1 MRKIG
6 FPLVKRGSSVENSEV
21 EETNTLPEEQGVDEI
36 EENLRERRY
45 LWTARAFAIVCA
57 ISFCTNIILIMALFS
72 LVPLTR
78 VQPFYLTF
86 ENKDAQI
93 VRITQMQP
101 DSSLLERVA
110 ESLIRQYIVTR
121 HSVVSDVDEM
131 LQRWGDRGPIR
142 WMSNDGVF
150 AEFNQTTSEAFSRIR
165 EERLT
170 REVNILSVY
179 KLETNPR
186 EGDAWE
192 AEVETIDML
201 PERSAPIRQIW
212 QVRLRVQFLNKQEKW
227 ANRLKN
233 PIGFTVVRYSITP
246 KGNVGTVGE

>member
-6 FPLVKRGSSVENSEV
+6 FPLMNRRNQTAEPTVDEPVSSLDTQEN
-21 EETNTLPEEQGVDEI
+21 NEI
-36 EENLRERRY
+36 EENLREKRY

-86 ENKDAQI
+86 ENKEAQI

-101 DSSLLERVA
+101 DATLLDRVA
-110 ESLIRQYIVTR
+110 ESLVRQYIVMR
-121 HSVVSDVDEM
+121 HAIVSDVDEM
-131 LQRWGDRGPIR
+131 LQRWGDRGPIK
-142 WMSNDGVF
+142 WMSSDNVF
-150 AEFNQTTSEAFSRIR
+150 AEFNRTTSESFSRIR
-165 EERLT
+165 QERLT
-170 REVNILSVY
+170 RDVNILSAY
-179 KLETNPR
+179 KLQTDRVN
-186 EGDAWE
+186 GDIWD

-201 PERSAPIRQIW
+201 PERSEPVRQTW
-212 QVRLRVQFLNKQEKW
+212 LVRMQIQFLNKQEKW

-246 KGNVGTVGE
+246 KGNTTTVGE

>member
-1 MRKIG
+1 MRKVG
-6 FPLVKRGSSVENSEV
+6 FSLMKHRDQSENSTV
-21 EETNTLPEEQGVDEI
+21 EEPVSSPDIQENDDL

-101 DSSLLERVA
+101 DATLLERVA
-110 ESLIRQYIVTR
+110 ESLVRQYIVTR

-150 AEFNQTTSEAFSRIR
+150 AEFNQMTSEAFSRIR

-170 REVNILSVY
+170 REVNILSAY
-179 KLETNPR
+179 KLETNPV

-201 PERSAPIRQIW
+201 PERSEPIRQIW
-212 QVRLRVQFLNKQEKW
+212 QVRLRIKFLNKQEKW

-246 KGNVGTVGE
+246 KGNMATVGE